1 MQKEFINENG
11 EVKNLLPS
19 LPEHD
24 DAEGMD
30 SEPVIP
36 HQADDPPCGPVNR
49 NVNFCCEVEIP
60 EGFMG
65 VIDDI
70 RLIYNTNQLRAHIE
84 ECDKTVDTDC
94 GPVTVPLYQ
103 VRVTGCIP
111 FIGSV
116 SVIGDCG
123 GLETTGNDPACPPA
137 LDNSGLGRISCSGKV
152 CVDHVI
158 GCSTTLPTTLPALNC
173 DTIPVT
179 GYGVFNNNR
188 PGVVCG
194 LQIICRSI
202 IFAGTFQLPA
212 INDSK

>member
-1 MQKEFINENG
+1 MPKEFINEKG
-11 EVKNLLPS
+11 EVKNQLPPLPKQDAAES
-19 LPEHD
+19 LD
-24 DAEGMD
+24 FN
-30 SEPVIP
+30 PVTP
-36 HQADDPPCGPVNR
+36 DQSGDPQCGPVNR
-49 NVNFCCEVEIP
+49 NVSFCCEAEIP

-65 VIDDI
+65 VVDDI
-70 RLIYNTNQLRAHIE
+70 RLIYNTNQLRTYIE

-103 VRVTGCIP
+103 VKVTGCIP

-123 GLETTGNDPACPPA
+123 GLETTGNDPACQPA

-158 GCSTTLPTTLPALNC
+158 GCSATPPTTLPDLNC
-173 DTIPVT
+173 DTISVAA
-179 GYGVFNNNR
+179 YGVFNNNR
-188 PGVVCG
+188 PGAVCG

-202 IFAGTFQLPA
+202 IFAGAFQLPA
-212 INDSK
+212 ISST